1 MRFELHI
8 LGCGSALPAKG
19 RNPSAQ
25 LIRTESDTVL
35 MDCGEGTQLR
45 MRQEGLKLQSIDV
58 ICISHMHGDHYLGLT
73 GLLSSSNLLGRVK
86 PLTVIG
92 PSGLQEMLEMH
103 ARHAQSKFR
112 FPIEYVETQ
121 HGRSA
126 VVYRSKG
133 LSVQSVPLRHK
144 IPTTGF
150 VFSEQSRNR
159 KLIPERLKEFDVP
172 VKVRGALARGEDYVT
187 ADGTIIPNAELTVDP
202 KAPGTYAY
210 CSDTAYLP
218 ELCQELEGVDLLYHE
233 ATFMEVDAQRA
244 KQTRHSTA
252 KQAAQVAKDAKV
264 KHLLLG
270 HYSARYRDLDPLLQE
285 ARSVFPSTSLSEE
298 GMVMDIHSLKAL

>member
-1 MRFELHI
+1 MRFEVHI

-86 PLTVIG
+86 PLTIIG
-92 PSGLQEMLEMH
+92 PEGLKEMLDMH
-103 ARHAQSKFR
+103 ARHAQSRFR
-112 FPIEYVETQ
+112 FPIQYVVTQ
-121 HGRSA
+121 NNESTE
-126 VVYRSKG
+126 VYRSKG
-133 LSVQSVPLRHK
+133 LTIRSVPLLHK

-150 VFSEQSRNR
+150 IFREQCRKR
-159 KLIPERLKEFDVP
+159 KLIAERLQEYDVP
-172 VKVRGALARGEDYVT
+172 VKVRAALARGEDYV
-187 ADGTIIPNAELTVDP
+187 ADDGTIIPNGELTMAP
-202 KAPGTYAY
+202 KPPGAYAY

-218 ELCQELEGVDLLYHE
+218 ELYKEMEGVDLLYHE
-233 ATFMEVDAQRA
+233 ATFLELDAQRA

-252 KQAAQVAKDAKV
+252 IQAAQVAKDAEV

-270 HYSARYRDLDPLLQE
+270 HYSARYRDLEPLLQE
-285 ARSVFPSTSLSEE
+285 ARSVFPMSTLGEE
-298 GMVMDIHSLKAL
+298 GMVIDIHSLKTL